1 MNVKIVLG
9 LKIATAFT
17 LTLLALQWLSVFS
30 LSENAQLVLC
40 AIALFATLGVLF
52 FEDKND
58 NVTWFVALVVFS
70 LIAAIAG
77 ELLLRTNE
85 HFTVFLSEQLPI
97 QQVERLTAFR
107 TKWQWLG
114 YAFIPLLLLLKV
126 SIVALLLDLGCFF
139 YNKRLP
145 YKELFRIA
153 IQAEYIFLSVS
164 VCKILWFYIFHPQF
178 TFEELQYF
186 APFSLLQ
193 LIGYKGLSPWFV
205 YPLQLVSVFELLYW
219 LFLAYELNKALK
231 EEKGLPIVASGYG
244 SGLALWAIGIMFLT
258 LNNT

>member
-1 MNVKIVLG
+1 MAVKG
-9 LKIATAFT
+9 FKILVFFALA
-17 LTLLALQWLSVFS
+17 LLALQWLSVFS

-58 NVTWFVALVVFS
+58 NVTWFVA
-70 LIAAIAG
+70 
-77 ELLLRTNE
+77 LRTNE

-153 IQAEYIFLSVS
+153 IQAEYIFLAVS
-164 VCKILWFYIFHPQF
+164 ACKILWFYIFHPQF

-244 SGLALWAIGIMFLT
+244 SGLALWAIGIMFIT

>member
-1 MNVKIVLG
+1 MAVKG
-9 LKIATAFT
+9 FKILVFFALA
-17 LTLLALQWLSVFS
+17 LLALQWLSVFS

-107 TKWQWLG
+107 TKWQSWVCI
-114 YAFIPLLLLLKV
+114 YTS
-126 SIVALLLDLGCFF
+126 SITPESKYCSFALRF
-139 YNKRLP
+139 RL
-145 YKELFRIA
+145 
-153 IQAEYIFLSVS
+153 
-164 VCKILWFYIFHPQF
+164 
-178 TFEELQYF
+178 
-186 APFSLLQ
+186 
-193 LIGYKGLSPWFV
+193 
-205 YPLQLVSVFELLYW
+205 
-219 LFLAYELNKALK
+219 LFL
-231 EEKGLPIVASGYG
+231 
-244 SGLALWAIGIMFLT
+244 
-258 LNNT
+258 